1 MASLAWSGLAWSWW
15 SEWSGCFLV
24 ELSALAVLRAERVGA
39 GAAVAETRSGGGQ
52 CQVEQVV
59 QDPGQSLALGL
70 DGGD

>member
-39 GAAVAETRSGGGQ
+39 GAAVAETRSGGG
-52 CQVEQVV
+52 
-59 QDPGQSLALGL
+59 PWPPARAARRRRAALIQ
-70 DGGD
+70 